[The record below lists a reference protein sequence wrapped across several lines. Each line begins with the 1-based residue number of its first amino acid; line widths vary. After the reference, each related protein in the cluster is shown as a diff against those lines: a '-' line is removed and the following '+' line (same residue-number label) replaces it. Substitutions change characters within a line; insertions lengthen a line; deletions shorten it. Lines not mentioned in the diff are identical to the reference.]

1 MPTKKMTAKRAALL
15 AELEYLI
22 GSECYNG
29 SIQNWGPNGTQ
40 YSSGREFRYPLTVVD
55 EGGDKTKYRYKAD
68 SSDAIQLSSGH
79 YAFGANRLHV
89 VEGLNKVLDY
99 LESNHGLKL

>member
-1 MPTKKMTAKRAALL
+1 MTSKKLTAKRAKLL

-29 SIQNWGPNGTQ
+29 SIQNWGPNGMQ
-40 YSSGREFRYPLTVVD
+40 YSSGREFRYPLTVID
-55 EGGDKTKYRYKAD
+55 EAGDKTKYRYKAEA
-68 SSDAIQLSSGH
+68 SNSVQLSSGY

-89 VEGLNKVLDY
+89 VEGLNKVLDF
-99 LESNHGLKL
+99 LESHHGLKL

>member
-1 MPTKKMTAKRAALL
+1 MTSKKLTAKRAKLL

-29 SIQNWGPNGTQ
+29 SIQNWGPNGIQ
-40 YSSGREFRYPLTVVD
+40 YSSGREFRYPLTVID
-55 EGGDKTKYRYKAD
+55 EDGDKTKFRNKAD
-68 SSDAIQLSSGH
+68 SSNSTQLSSGH

-89 VEGLNKVLDY
+89 VEGLSKVLDY
-99 LESNHGLKL
+99 LESHHGLKL

>member
-1 MPTKKMTAKRAALL
+1 MPTKKMTAKRAKLL

-22 GSECYNG
+22 GNECYNG
-29 SIQNWGPNGTQ
+29 SIQNWGPNGIQ

-55 EGGDKTKYRYKAD
+55 EDGEKTKYRYKAD
-68 SSDAIQLSSGH
+68 SSNAIQLSSGY

-89 VEGLNKVLDY
+89 IEGLNKVLDY